1 MALLTTILNAFGLVS
16 PIADVVEFI
25 VVLMAVGYG
34 VEIVKKITVKK

>member
-1 MALLTTILNAFGLVS
+1 MALLTAILNAFGLVS

-34 VEIVKKITVKK
+34 IEIVKGIGKKK